1 MPDMPGWAA
10 RLLLY
15 IVVGAAVIIGLPTA
29 AWFGKR
35 EVARWE
41 ARVDDLEAENETLRE
56 ELRSLRQEVKLL
68 RRQGSGEHDELSSKI
83 DRLLDSVE

>member
-1 MPDMPGWAA
+1 MTAMPDMPGWAA

-41 ARVDDLEAENETLRE
+41 AHRY
-56 ELRSLRQEVKLL
+56 
-68 RRQGSGEHDELSSKI
+68 GSA
-83 DRLLDSVE
+83 